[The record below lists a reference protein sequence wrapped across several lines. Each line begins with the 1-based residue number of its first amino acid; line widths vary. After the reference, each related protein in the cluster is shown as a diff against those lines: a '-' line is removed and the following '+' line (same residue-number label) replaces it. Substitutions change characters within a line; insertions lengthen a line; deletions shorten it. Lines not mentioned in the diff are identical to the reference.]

1 MRKEEFLA
9 ELRGRL
15 SGLPPEEREERLA
28 FYAEMIDDRVEDG
41 EPEEAAVA
49 GIGAVDAIVA
59 QIMTEV
65 PLTMLVREKARTRRA
80 LRAWEIVL
88 LALGSPVWLSL
99 LIAAFAVGL
108 SLYITLWAVVISL
121 FAADL
126 ALAAGTVGSLGIA
139 AVYGVAG
146 NLAGIGCAVG
156 AAFAC
161 AGLSILLFFGSRAL
175 AKGVVKLTRAVW
187 LGLKT
192 GLAGKEK
199 EA

>member
-9 ELRGRL
+9 GLRSRL
-15 SGLPPEEREERLA
+15 SGLPAEEREERLA

-41 EPEEAAVA
+41 EPEEDAVA
-49 GIGAVDAIVA
+49 GIGSADAIVA
-59 QIMTEV
+59 QIMTEI
-65 PLTMLVREKARTRRA
+65 PLSTLVREKAKSRRA

-88 LALGSPVWLSL
+88 LVLGSPVWLSL

-108 SLYITLWAVVISL
+108 SLYIALWAVVVSL

-126 ALAAGTVGSLGIA
+126 ALAAGAAGGLALA
-139 AVYGVAG
+139 AVYGGAG
-146 NLAGIGCAVG
+146 KLAEAGCAVG
-156 AAFAC
+156 AAFVC
-161 AGLSILLFFGSRAL
+161 AGLAILLFFGSRAL

-187 LGLKT
+187 LGVKT

-199 EA
+199 ES